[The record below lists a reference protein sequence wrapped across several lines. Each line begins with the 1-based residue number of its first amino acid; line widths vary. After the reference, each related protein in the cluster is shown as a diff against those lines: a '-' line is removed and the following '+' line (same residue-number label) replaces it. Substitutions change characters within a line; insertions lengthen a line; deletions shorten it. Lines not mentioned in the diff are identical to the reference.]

1 MTQTKT
7 EKKNPLVSVLAVL
20 LVVAVIAAVIGFVGK
35 NNAMNDSAAFSE
47 GNFCSTVFTVSGS
60 FTETSLNWASQLFT
74 FSRMV
79 SRGRSG
85 LKP

>member
-35 NNAMNDSAAFSE
+35 NNAMNDSAAFAAQVKE
-47 GNFCSTVFTVSGS
+47 L
-60 FTETSLNWASQLFT
+60 TEQT
-74 FSRMV
+74 
-79 SRGRSG
+79 
-85 LKP
+85 